1 MADEVEISVTTL
13 ATIPQNENR
22 LNELKI
28 RAQEWPVK
36 CSPSQSY
43 MCSEEIQS
51 KLIMK
56 ICALQLWPHIA
67 ALSL

>member
-28 RAQEWPVK
+28 RAQE
-36 CSPSQSY
+36 
-43 MCSEEIQS
+43 
-51 KLIMK
+51 
-56 ICALQLWPHIA
+56 
-67 ALSL
+67 